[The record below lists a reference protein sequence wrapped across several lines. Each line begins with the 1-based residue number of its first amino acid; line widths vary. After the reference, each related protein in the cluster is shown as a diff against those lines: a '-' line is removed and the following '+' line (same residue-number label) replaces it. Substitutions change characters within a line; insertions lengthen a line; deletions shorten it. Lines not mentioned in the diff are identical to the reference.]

1 MRGMNRWVIA
11 TAGVFFQT
19 ALGAVYAWSVFR
31 TPLAHARA
39 GAPCK
44 DGASDLAIAPHDCP
58 AILRLRSGLAQ
69 RFGGL

>member
-31 TPLAHARA
+31 TPLGHARA
-39 GAPCK
+39 GAPRRME
-44 DGASDLAIAPHDCP
+44 P
-58 AILRLRSGLAQ
+58 ATWR
-69 RFGGL
+69 

>member
-1 MRGMNRWVIA
+1 MNRWVIA
-11 TAGVFFQT
+11 AAGVFFRT

-39 GAPCK
+39 GAPPRK

-58 AILRLRSGLAQ
+58 ANLRLRSGLAQ